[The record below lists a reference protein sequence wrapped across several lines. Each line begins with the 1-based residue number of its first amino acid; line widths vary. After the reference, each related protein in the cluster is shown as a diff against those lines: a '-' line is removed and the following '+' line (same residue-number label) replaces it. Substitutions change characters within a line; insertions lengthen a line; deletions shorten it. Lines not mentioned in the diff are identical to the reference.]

1 MFEELKKKTFKA
13 SLVGSIILLLA
24 GGFLS
29 LFFAD
34 EAFYAVT
41 GYVDFEQ
48 LEPDEIKNQNVD
60 FAMTANFG
68 CYLEEYEYNEDT
80 HRSTTTHLY
89 YIIWTGDEMA
99 TDFRYMSIKVPAKM
113 EKQMEEM
120 AENSFNDMYSEPIN
134 ISGKIKKLSD
144 EEYEYFVES
153 FAESG
158 WTADEIAEGTLPY
171 YIQVYS
177 SKGSMIGIHL
187 FFFLGGVLLF
197 VWGIYRII
205 KGSKGGYLKKLQK
218 DYTDAGYTETTVAS
232 DFNHGFAM
240 NKKANFKIGRL
251 MIYYQSGSEYRAIPA
266 NKLMWAYMNRITHR
280 TNGIK
285 TGTTYNV
292 VFVVEGVKSAYSIP
306 VDNEK
311 MALDVLEKIDQ
322 MFPWVIVGYSDEL
335 KKMLAKD
342 RAAFVALRYNTCEHT
357 AIEPG
362 FEAFQ
367 NQTVDTTDGNAT
379 GTGV

>member
-1 MFEELKKKTFKA
+1 MFEELRKKTFKA
-13 SLVGSIILLLA
+13 SLAGSIILLLA
-24 GGFLS
+24 GAFLS
-29 LFFAD
+29 IFFVD
-34 EAFYAVT
+34 EVFYATT
-41 GYVDFEQ
+41 GYVDFEE

-80 HRSTTTHLY
+80 GRSTTTSLY
-89 YIIWTGDEMA
+89 YVVWTGDEYV
-99 TDFRYMSIKVPAKM
+99 TDFRYMTVKVPAKM
-113 EKQMEEM
+113 EKAMEAM
-120 AENSFNDMYSEPIN
+120 ADNTFNDMYSDPIN

-144 EEYEYFVES
+144 EEYEYFVEY

-171 YIQVYS
+171 YIDCYN
-177 SKGSMIGIHL
+177 SKGSMIGTQVFL
-187 FFFLGGVLLF
+187 FLGGVLLL
-197 VWGIYRII
+197 VWGICRIV
-205 KGSKGGYLKKLQK
+205 KGSKGGYLKKLEK
-218 DYTDAGYTETTVAS
+218 DYTAAGYTESTVAS

-251 MIYYQSGSEYRAIPA
+251 MIYYQSGSKFRAIPT
-266 NKLMWAYMNRITHR
+266 NKIMWAYLNRVTHR

-292 VFVVEGVKSAYSIP
+292 IFVVEGVKNAYSIG
-306 VDNEK
+306 VDNEQ
-311 MALDVLEKIDQ
+311 MALDILEKIDR

-342 RAAFVALRYNTCEHT
+342 RAAFVALRYNTCEHV
-357 AIEPG
+357 AVEPG

-367 NQTVDTTDGNAT
+367 NQTVDTTDGAT
-379 GTGV
+379 GA